1 MFWRQRRAGALF
13 VVASVSILGLAA
25 SHSAMAQD
33 YPTRQIELI
42 AGYGAGGG
50 MDVLARFFA
59 EKLGVLAGK
68 PVIVVNKAGANGN
81 LAAQE
86 VAQARPD
93 GYKLLWAATS
103 TYASNQFLYKD
114 LPFDAR
120 RDLKIVA
127 TATEYGFVLI
137 VPSEGPATV
146 EQLKKSLAGKAKA
159 VYGTSGST
167 TMAAAELFKS
177 LTGAKATYVAYKTA
191 QDVMRDV
198 SAGELD
204 FGIVDATAALAR
216 AKQGQLKPLGVTM
229 KRRMNAAPEIPTL
242 DEAGAKGYEL
252 NGWMAI
258 SAPAATPPAIV
269 ERLNGWMQKIVA
281 MDETKAFLATAV
293 AEPFGL
299 PADQIPAF
307 VDAQTEKWHKLI
319 NDAGLTPQ

>member
-1 MFWRQRRAGALF
+1 MSRRKWLAGALLS
-13 VVASVSILGLAA
+13 ATGLCAA
-25 SHSAMAQD
+25 GERAFAQTDPVD

-42 AGYGAGGG
+42 AGYAAGGG
-50 MDVLARFFA
+50 MDVLARYFA
-59 EKLGVLAGK
+59 ERLGTLAGK

-127 TATEYGFVLI
+127 TATEYGFLLI
-137 VPSEGPATV
+137 VPTEGPATV

-159 VYGTSGST
+159 VYGASGST

-177 LTGAKATYVAYKTA
+177 LARVKATYVAYKTS

-216 AKQGQLKPLGVTM
+216 ARQGQLKPLGVTM

-242 DEAGAKGYEL
+242 DEVGAKGYEL

-258 SAPAATPPAIV
+258 SAPAATPSAIV
-269 ERLNGWMQKIVA
+269 DRLNGWMQTIVG
-281 MDETKAFLATAV
+281 MNETKAFLATAV
-293 AEPFGL
+293 AEPFGV
-299 PADQIPAF
+299 PRDQIPAF
-307 VDAQTEKWHKLI
+307 VDAQTEKWRKLI
-319 NDAGLTPQ
+319 QDAGLTPQ

>member
-1 MFWRQRRAGALF
+1 MFWLQWRIGVLF
-13 VVASVSILGLAA
+13 SVASVLGSHAA
-25 SHSAMAQD
+25 AAQD

-42 AGYGAGGG
+42 AGYAAGGG
-50 MDVLARFFA
+50 MDVLARYFA
-59 EKLGVLAGK
+59 ERLGTLAGK

-127 TATEYGFVLI
+127 TATEYGFLLM
-137 VPSEGPATV
+137 VPMDGGPATV
-146 EQLKKSLAGKAKA
+146 DQLKKSLAGKAKA
-159 VYGTSGST
+159 VYGASGST

-177 LTGAKATYVAYKTA
+177 IIGAKATYVAYKTS
-191 QDVMRDV
+191 QDVLRDIA
-198 SAGELD
+198 AGELD
-204 FGIVDATAALAR
+204 FGVVDATAALAR
-216 AKQGQLKPLGVTM
+216 AKQGQIRPLGVTM

-258 SAPAATPPAIV
+258 SVPAATPQAIV
-269 ERLNGWMQKIVA
+269 DRLNGWMQTIVA

-299 PADQIPAF
+299 PAGQIPAF